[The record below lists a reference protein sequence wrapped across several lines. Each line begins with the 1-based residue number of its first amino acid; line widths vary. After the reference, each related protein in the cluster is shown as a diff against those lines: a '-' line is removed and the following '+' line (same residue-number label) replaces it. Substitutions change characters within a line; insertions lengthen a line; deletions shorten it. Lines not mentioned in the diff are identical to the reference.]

1 MRNSLQN
8 SMVGLRYVISH
19 GNFGLLDRAGR
30 GSSQKLPGAL
40 DGSDEKR
47 ILVLDYIKISLSPDF
62 VGNPLL
68 RNSKFLFPS
77 QSLDAKS
84 GT

>member
-19 GNFGLLDRAGR
+19 GNFGLLDRGGR
-30 GSSQKLPGAL
+30 GSSQKLQGAL

-62 VGNPLL
+62 FGNP

-77 QSLDAKS
+77 QSLNAKS

>member
-19 GNFGLLDRAGR
+19 GNFGLLDRGGR
-30 GSSQKLPGAL
+30 GSSQKLHGAL
-40 DGSDEKR
+40 DSSDEKR

-62 VGNPLL
+62 VGNPLW

>member
-30 GSSQKLPGAL
+30 GSSQKLQGTL

-62 VGNPLL
+62 VGNPLS

-77 QSLDAKS
+77 QSLNAKS